1 MAYTLI
7 IDNDQI
13 LRSILTSELNNVGIA
28 TQEAGDG
35 LEGLEKARK
44 EHPAVIILDEHM
56 PKMDGQHFIVEL
68 QKEEWFK
75 EVRIIVFTALHD
87 TDLMNHKMLAG
98 VSDYLDKATTDPE
111 GVIRLVQKYLHP
123 VEEPASGVNPDDM
136 VR

>member
-13 LRSILTSELNNVGIA
+13 LRSVLVDELSRMGIK
-28 TQEAGDG
+28 TEEAGDG
-35 LEGLEKARK
+35 LEGLEKAR
-44 EHPAVIILDEHM
+44 EEPPAVIVLDEHM

-75 EVRIIVFTALHD
+75 DVRIIVFTALHD

-98 VSDYLDKATTDPE
+98 VVDYLDKATTTPE
-111 GVIRLVQKYLHP
+111 IVVGLVQKYMS
-123 VEEPASGVNPDDM
+123 PAQS
-136 VR
+136 

>member
-13 LRSILTSELNNVGIA
+13 LRSVLVDELSRVGIA

-35 LEGLEKARK
+35 LEGLDKARK

-75 EVRIIVFTALHD
+75 DVRIIVFTALHD

-98 VSDYLDKATTDPE
+98 VVDYLDKATSTPE
-111 GVIRLVQKYLHP
+111 TVVGLVQKYMP
-123 VEEPASGVNPDDM
+123 SSQS
-136 VR
+136 

>member
-13 LRSILTSELNNVGIA
+13 LRSILVDELSRVGIA

-35 LEGLEKARK
+35 LEGLDKARK

-75 EVRIIVFTALHD
+75 DVRIIVFTALHD

-98 VSDYLDKATTDPE
+98 VVDYLDKATSTPE
-111 GVIRLVQKYLHP
+111 TVVGLVQKYMP
-123 VEEPASGVNPDDM
+123 SSQS
-136 VR
+136 